1 MCMKNNYRTE
11 CYRNGKMV
19 LSEEFKTIEDAIFF
33 ENTVGMDY
41 ELTKIIPL
49 NKKAEDELFDD

>member
-1 MCMKNNYRTE
+1 
-11 CYRNGKMV
+11 MV
-19 LSEEFKTIEDAIFF
+19 LSKEFKTIKEAIYF

-49 NKKAEDELFDD
+49 NKKAEDELFED

>member
-1 MCMKNNYRTE
+1 MKNNYRTE

-19 LSEEFKTIEDAIFF
+19 LSKEFKTIKEAIYF

-49 NKKAEDELFDD
+49 NKKAEDELFED